1 MEFSTPIV
9 KHIHI
14 FFLGIRQNKD
24 LYTIKGFSFKLWTK
38 NCKYSIITNIKQNH
52 LTKNLPNQYRYI
64 FALNL
69 FKTKE

>member
-1 MEFSTPIV
+1 MDEELQ
-9 KHIHI
+9 I
-14 FFLGIRQNKD
+14 FYHN
-24 LYTIKGFSFKLWTK
+24 
-38 NCKYSIITNIKQNH
+38 NIKQNH